1 MGVDDI
7 WASLKRQAAAIDARA
22 GTLPSRPD
30 RFPPLSFSLP
40 LLLPPISRASSPD
53 LPPPVPSRLQDR
65 ASRPRLPILPRPPP
79 PPPPLVPP
87 PCSSTS
93 TFVPPP
99 RSPRPTPLPRPRS
112 TPTSPTFWPK
122 RKPTL
127 LLLPHNSTSS
137 SNNNNDRGSTLHLI
151 RLSPATPA
159 PTPAPTPSSGKTPPP
174 LHERGGLGSGPG
186 ATHKRAPG
194 PLHKYPKVVPLRHH
208 PPSSPAPHGG

>member
-53 LPPPVPSRLQDR
+53 LPPPRSL
-65 ASRPRLPILPRPPP
+65 PPP
-79 PPPPLVPP
+79 GSRVKAATTN
-87 PCSSTS
+87 SS
-93 TFVPPP
+93 P
-99 RSPRPTPLPRPRS
+99 
-112 TPTSPTFWPK
+112 
-122 RKPTL
+122 
-127 LLLPHNSTSS
+127 
-137 SNNNNDRGSTLHLI
+137 
-151 RLSPATPA
+151 
-159 PTPAPTPSSGKTPPP
+159 PTPASASARATAMLQHLNLRPAPAVASADAPSTAPLDPYLAHFLAKAQANPSSASSQQQQQQQQQQRPRQHSPSDTSITSHTSTNTSTNTLLRQDPPP